1 MCIQALL
8 EGLLKLRSLLCAH
21 GDSDSSDLGG
31 PQKFSFCTRCHAFGD
46 AADGQA
52 MSSTGIAPHLSLSP
66 AHRAGRDQG
75 GK

>member
-1 MCIQALL
+1 MHTALL

-31 PQKFSFCTRCHAFGD
+31 TQKFSFCTGCHAFGD

-52 MSSTGIAPHLSLSP
+52 MSSTGITPHLSLSP